1 MHLLVSL
8 LANPLPDDLP
18 PLLRAWIEQL
28 LSDDVVKFVRAFPDA
43 QVDVRLSAVK
53 GKVRARPTVVINGGP
68 QTMLEI

>member
-8 LANPLPDDLP
+8 LANSLPDDLP

-28 LSDDVVKFVRAFPDA
+28 LSDDVMMLVQAFPDA
-43 QVDVRLSAVK
+43 QVDVRLSAAR

-68 QTMLEI
+68 QIMLEI